1 MDTSGSEALSGD
13 EVRAEASKASP
24 TRISTSLLTGFL
36 GSGKTSIL
44 NELLRHPGMGE
55 TAVIVNEFG
64 EISLDHLLVENAS
77 EEMVVLES
85 GCVCCSVRNDLLET
99 MHELWEK
106 RASGEIPRFERVVI
120 ETTGLADPAPILR
133 TLIHEVDVAER
144 YFLDSVLCTV
154 DLFNLEDTI
163 RGQYESRK
171 QLAVADRI
179 LLTKV
184 DLLERDLGDEEAA
197 AACVAELREK
207 LWDLNPSAP
216 QVLVRRGAID
226 PEELFGVALFD
237 AKRDAEGRA
246 RADLG
251 DWLRDDAFEASDPDE
266 QRAHAHAETSG
277 HAHGESIRSFCLTWR
292 DPIPMVVF
300 EAWLT
305 SLMHYQGPRLLRVKG
320 IVNIRE
326 VERPTVLHIVQHAF
340 HDPVV
345 LDAWPD
351 EDRRTRIVFITNGL
365 EREPLEAGLQDLLD
379 RELE

>member
-1 MDTSGSEALSGD
+1 MGGNLQDVQGLPDTKTAGPS
-13 EVRAEASKASP
+13 RAGL
-24 TRISTSLLTGFL
+24 RVSTSLLTGFL
-36 GSGKTSIL
+36 GSGKTTIL

-77 EEMVVLES
+77 EEMIVLDS

-106 RASGEIPRFERVVI
+106 REAGEIPRFERVVI

-163 RGQYESRK
+163 AGQYESRK
-171 QLAVADRI
+171 QLAVADRV
-179 LLTKV
+179 LLTKL
-184 DLLERDLGDEEAA
+184 DLLEAELGVEEAA
-197 AACVAELREK
+197 SCVNELRQK

-216 QVLVRRGAID
+216 QVLVRKGAIV

-237 AKRDAEGRA
+237 AERDEHGRGRA
-246 RADLG
+246 NLG
-251 DWLRDDAFEASDPDE
+251 DWLRDDAYLTLDPDE
-266 QRAHAHAETSG
+266 AEAHGHAHSTG
-277 HAHGESIRSFCLTWR
+277 HAHGDEIRSFCLTWR
-292 DPIPMVVF
+292 DPIPMPVF

-305 SLMHYQGPRLLRVKG
+305 SLMHYQGPKLLRVKG

-326 VERPTVLHIVQHAF
+326 VERPTVMHIVQHAF

-351 EDRRTRIVFITNGL
+351 DDRRTRIVFITRGL
-365 EREPLEAGLQDLLD
+365 ERAPLEAGLRELLD